1 MASPGSI
8 GVVVSPFAIA
18 ALVATACGGS
28 PPVDPGSGE
37 SPGLGGYGG
46 SSSGSSGGGD
56 RYDAGSY
63 APPEAGAPEADASAP
78 NIPPISATPPTST
91 PASCDGGASP
101 SAYAW
106 ASDGTLLALDLG
118 SMETRSLGVISCPTI
133 ANPWSLTV
141 TTSGTAYVEYDDSS
155 LYQISLSTLICQSTA
170 YQSGQLGFTGYEGIS
185 VGAGNTADRL
195 YVFGQR
201 PSSSTVLGLS
211 DLSTFRLFQL
221 GTTTSVGPAVFPV
234 DLKSDAYGRLFAL
247 GADGALEQ
255 LDPSTGALLGEDHTG
270 FDGASGRGT
279 LLTYD
284 GQLYFFAGQDGAVTR
299 YDVAGKGLFPLGQVN
314 QMIAD
319 VSATPCLSAAAMP
332 PPEADAG
339 DGDDGGDDG
348 GAATPANP
356 FSAGDAWMGTYVC
369 SQGLTNVALVV
380 ESIEGASVTARF
392 DFDLFGSAITGSY
405 ELTGTFDPTTRE
417 AVFTPGSW
425 VSQPG
430 WSSLAPVGLDGYV
443 DLGGQTYAGNI
454 TGMDC
459 GAFSVTR

>member
-1 MASPGSI
+1 MRSPLSL
-8 GVVVSPFAIA
+8 GVVASPFAIA
-18 ALVATACGGS
+18 VLAAAACGGS
-28 PPVDPGSGE
+28 PPVDPGSAE
-37 SPGLGGYGG
+37 SPGMGGYGG
-46 SSSGSSGGGD
+46 SSSGSSGGGTH
-56 RYDAGSY
+56 YDAGSH
-63 APPEAGAPEADASAP
+63 PSPEAAAPEAEASAP

-91 PASCDGGASP
+91 PAACEGGASP
-101 SAYAW
+101 SAYLW

-118 SMETRSLGVISCPTI
+118 SMETRALGVVSCSTT

-155 LYQISLSTLICQSTA
+155 LYQISLSSLICQSTA
-170 YQSGQLGFTGYEGIS
+170 YQTGQLGFTGYEGIT

-195 YVFGQR
+195 YVYGQR
-201 PSSSTVLGLS
+201 PASSTVLGLS
-211 DLSTFRLFQL
+211 DLSTFRLFQV
-221 GTTTSVGPAVFPV
+221 GTTTTVGPAVFPV

-270 FDGASGRGT
+270 FDGAPGRGT

-314 QMIAD
+314 QMIVD

-332 PPEADAG
+332 PPDADA
-339 DGDDGGDDG
+339 GDDGGDDG
-348 GAATPANP
+348 GTASPANP

-369 SQGLTNVALVV
+369 SQGLTDLALVV
-380 ESIEGASVTARF
+380 ESIDGNSVTARF
-392 DFDLFGSAITGSY
+392 DFDMFGSAIQGSY

-417 AVFTPGSW
+417 AQFTPGSW
-425 VSQPG
+425 VSQP
-430 WSSLAPVGLDGYV
+430 SLTSVAAVGMDGYV
-443 DLGGQTYAGNI
+443 DLSGQTYAGNI